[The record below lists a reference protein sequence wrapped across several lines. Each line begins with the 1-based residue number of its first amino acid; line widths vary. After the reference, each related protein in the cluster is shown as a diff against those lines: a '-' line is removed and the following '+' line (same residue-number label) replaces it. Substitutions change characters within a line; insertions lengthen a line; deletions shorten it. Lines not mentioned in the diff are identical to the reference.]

1 MDYLSRLFDTSG
13 FMPHGHCYLWD
24 PSILWVHVISNAA
37 TAMAYFAIASMLMLL
52 ITKRR
57 DVPFTWMFVLFS
69 TFILLCGTGHL
80 LEIYEVWTPTYRL
93 SGALSA
99 LTGIGSIATAIA
111 LGPLIPQALQ
121 LRSPRELE
129 AAYARLQTEMSE
141 RQRVEEEL
149 RELNATLEQRV
160 AERTAAAED
169 ANRAKSAFLAN
180 MSHEIRT
187 PMTAILGFADVLL
200 ADADDGSATPHR
212 MDSIQTIKRHGEYLL
227 EILNGILDL
236 SRIESGRVEVERARV
251 APLAIVNEVALLM
264 RVRAEAKQLPLVT
277 SFGSRLPDYVM
288 SDAVSLRQILIN
300 LVANA
305 IKFTE
310 MGKVELRASFREA
323 GAESRLELEVR
334 DTGIGITEEQ
344 RDRLFQPFVQGNA
357 SVTRR
362 YGGTGLGLAISQ
374 RLAQMLGGAIEIES
388 EPGRGST
395 FRLVLPTGELPGAT
409 WIENP
414 GEAAVV
420 EARAEVAPASPPQ
433 QYACRVLLAE
443 DGGDNRRL
451 ITLLLE
457 RMGATVVAVENGR
470 RAVDAALAV
479 DGTDEEFDL
488 VLMDMHMPVLDGYEA
503 TRALRRAGYDR
514 PIVAITANAMHGDR
528 ERCLEAG
535 CTDFLSK
542 PIERD
547 RLSQV
552 IATCARKPDTA
563 RARPGG

>member
-212 MDSIQTIKRHGEYLL
+212 LDSIQTIKRHGEYLL

-552 IATCARKPDTA
+552 IATCARKPDGA
-563 RARPGG
+563 R

>member
-37 TAMAYFAIASMLMLL
+37 TAMAYFAIASMLMYF

-69 TFILLCGTGHL
+69 TFILLCGTGHM
-80 LEIYEVWTPTYRL
+80 LEVFEVWTPTYRL

-99 LTGIGSIATAIA
+99 LTGVGSIATAIA

-129 AAYARLQTEMSE
+129 AAYAALQTEVSQ
-141 RQRVEEEL
+141 RKRVEGEL

-200 ADADDGSATPHR
+200 ADADGGSESAER
-212 MDSIQTIKRHGEYLL
+212 LDSVQTIKRHGEYLL

-251 APLAIVNEVALLM
+251 SPLAIVSEVAVLM
-264 RVRAEAKQLPLVT
+264 RVRAEAKHLPLIT
-277 SFGSRLPDYVM
+277 SFGTRLPDFVL

-305 IKFTE
+305 IKFTDE
-310 MGKVELRASFREA
+310 GKVELHARFREA
-323 GAESRLELEVR
+323 GVDSRLELEVR
-334 DTGIGITEEQ
+334 DSGIGITPEQ
-344 RDRLFQPFVQGNA
+344 RERLFQPFVQGNA

-374 RLAQMLGGAIEIES
+374 RLAQMLGGAIEVES
-388 EPGRGST
+388 EPGHGAT
-395 FRLVLPTGELPGAT
+395 FRLVLPTGE
-409 WIENP
+409 I
-414 GEAAVV
+414 
-420 EARAEVAPASPPQ
+420 R
-433 QYACRVLLAE
+433 
-443 DGGDNRRL
+443 
-451 ITLLLE
+451 
-457 RMGATVVAVENGR
+457 
-470 RAVDAALAV
+470 
-479 DGTDEEFDL
+479 
-488 VLMDMHMPVLDGYEA
+488 
-503 TRALRRAGYDR
+503 
-514 PIVAITANAMHGDR
+514 
-528 ERCLEAG
+528 
-535 CTDFLSK
+535 
-542 PIERD
+542 
-547 RLSQV
+547 
-552 IATCARKPDTA
+552 
-563 RARPGG
+563 